1 MPVLPAFRR
10 PVHLLRSTVLL
21 VRTGQFRELGKKLLN
36 RLSDEHSLVGLRIDL
51 QGLGPTAGGG
61 VITVRPAQHSDV
73 TRVIDLKEPDLPRRE
88 QHDRIRRH
96 RMLESGIQTCYVGA
110 GPDGVPCFVQ
120 WLILPDQ
127 NSRLREVFGGW
138 YPPLLDGEAMVE
150 CVYTHPSRRGQGVM
164 SDATPQ
170 LLRIARDQGMHT
182 VVTFV
187 PTTNARS
194 LYIHLRMGFVPYL
207 LHLERRR
214 LGVLRRTFLPVSS
227 LREIAHHVPGFNATQ
242 LMVTESGNQTA

>member
-1 MPVLPAFRR
+1 MPVPPAFRR

-36 RLSDEHSLVGLRIDL
+36 RLSDEHSLVGLRIDVQAL
-51 QGLGPTAGGG
+51 ARTEKRGA
-61 VITVRPAQHSDV
+61 ITVQPAQYSDV

-110 GPDGVPCFVQ
+110 GSDGVPCFVQ

-138 YPPLLDGEAMVE
+138 YPPLLPGEAMVE

-164 SDATPQ
+164 TDATPQ
-170 LLRIARDQGMHT
+170 LLGIARDLGMHS

-194 LYIHLRMGFVPYL
+194 LRIHLRMGFVPYL

-214 LGVLRRTFLPVSS
+214 FGILSRKFLPMRS
-227 LREIAHHVPGFNATQ
+227 LRGMRHDVPGFDAAQ
-242 LMVTESGNQTA
+242 LDPESGNQTT